1 MRTQHDHRTGSYADD
16 KSDLLSRLNKIE
28 GQVRGIRKMVEEDR
42 YCPDVLQQ
50 IAALKSAADGVAL
63 LLLEDHL
70 KGCTAE
76 AIRAG
81 DGEGHVR
88 EVMDIMRRF
97 VRTSA

>member
-1 MRTQHDHRTGSYADD
+1 MAVRTSRSYADD
-16 KSDLLSRLNKIE
+16 KDLLLARLNKIE

-42 YCPDVLQQ
+42 YCADVLQQ
-50 IAALKSAADGVAL
+50 IAALKSAADAVAL

-81 DGEGHVR
+81 DGEGHIKELVD
-88 EVMDIMRRF
+88 VVRRF

>member
-1 MRTQHDHRTGSYADD
+1 MAARTSRSYAED
-16 KSDLLSRLNKIE
+16 KEELLARLARIE

-42 YCPDVLQQ
+42 YCADILQQ
-50 IAALKSAADGVAL
+50 IAALKSAADAVAM

-76 AIRAG
+76 ALRAG
-81 DGEGHVR
+81 DADAHVK
-88 EVMDIMRRF
+88 EVVDIVRRF

>member
-1 MRTQHDHRTGSYADD
+1 MAARTSTSYAKD
-16 KSDLLSRLNKIE
+16 KQDLLRRLTKIE
-28 GQVRGIRKMVEEDR
+28 GQARGIRKMVEEDR
-42 YCPDVLQQ
+42 YCADVLQQ
-50 IAALKSAADGVAL
+50 IAALKSAADGVAM

-70 KGCTAE
+70 SGCTAD

-88 EVMDIMRRF
+88 EVVDIVRRF